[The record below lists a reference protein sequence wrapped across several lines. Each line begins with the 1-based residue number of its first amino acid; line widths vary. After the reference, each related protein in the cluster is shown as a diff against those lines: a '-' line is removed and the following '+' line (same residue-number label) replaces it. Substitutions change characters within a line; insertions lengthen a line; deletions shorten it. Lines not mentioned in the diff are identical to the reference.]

1 MRISDWSSDVCSSDL
16 HGYPAQGWLTFRQVR
31 DAGGCVRKGEHGV
44 TVVYA
49 DRFTPEAEKARA
61 RESGEDA
68 RSVPFLKRFT
78 VFNLAQC
85 EGLWPGLEPDPE
97 PLPERQIVPVDEA
110 VIAASGVG
118 FRIGGDKAYYVP
130 SAGYVQVPPQPG
142 SLHQIKFY
150 RSTQ

>member
-1 MRISDWSSDVCSSDL
+1 MRLWGGLVE
-16 HGYPAQGWLTFRQVR
+16 HGYTAKGGLTCRQVR

-61 RESGEDA
+61 RERGEDA

-85 EGLWPGLEPDPE
+85 EGRSEEHTSELQSLM
-97 PLPERQIVPVDEA
+97 
-110 VIAASGVG
+110 
-118 FRIGGDKAYYVP
+118 RISYDVF
-130 SAGYVQVPPQPG
+130 
-142 SLHQIKFY
+142 SLKKKKLRNTNISSQYLNIL
-150 RSTQ
+150 Q